1 MFVRTIISAIIILS
15 GTVQCLGQE
24 VIGKKDR
31 LNDDITEKFFVL
43 KDSTEIKNGQYAAYY
58 HRKHIVA
65 YGIYNNGKKAGKW
78 RFFDPNGRIM
88 EMYDYSTRT
97 LQFEAKDNPVGNI
110 SYLLDKNVSDT
121 DRITKPV
128 KIGGRYFGYLPYLG
142 LFKTPFD
149 PSQYTT
155 YGAAAVVELL
165 ISPMGRLADFKI
177 HVASNF
183 LDYDQT
189 ITMSLGLLKEEDKEF
204 IPATFNGEPVLSRI
218 VIRCKVTDDGGLDF
232 LYNFNNAY

>member
-1 MFVRTIISAIIILS
+1 MTCKIIITATIVLIS
-15 GTVQCLGQE
+15 SIKCRGQE
-24 VIGKKDR
+24 VIEKKDR
-31 LNDDITEKFFVL
+31 LNDDVIEKFMVL
-43 KDSTEIKNGQYAAYY
+43 KDSSTVKNGQYNAFY
-58 HRKHIVA
+58 HRKHLVA
-65 YGIYNNGKKAGKW
+65 HGVYDHGKKVGKW
-78 RFFDPNGRIM
+78 RFFDPNGRTM
-88 EMYDYSTRT
+88 QLYDYNSHL
-97 LQFEAKDNPVGNI
+97 LQYEAKDNPVGNI
-110 SYLLDKNVSDT
+110 SYLLDKTVSDT

-149 PSQYTT
+149 PAQFST
-155 YGAAAVVELL
+155 YGAAAVIELL

-189 ITMSLGLLKEEDKEF
+189 ITMSLGLLSEEDKEF

-232 LYNFNNAY
+232 LYNFDNAY